1 MIEIIVYS
9 VCIVVNTAIIVA
21 GNVLSYRRGVKDGL
35 RRAVIDVV
43 KDEGILKED
52 QPL

>member
-1 MIEIIVYS
+1 MIETIIAIVCWLVYTAL
-9 VCIVVNTAIIVA
+9 IVG
-21 GNVLSYRRGVKDGL
+21 GNVLCYRFGVKDGL
-35 RRAVIDVV
+35 RRAVIEVV